1 VPDAI
6 AITIRPAQA
15 NDAKTIKAMVSREH
29 LDPTSLKWQ
38 NFMVAEHN
46 GQIVGIGQ
54 IKRYRDC
61 NELGSLVTVQQY
73 RGQGI
78 AAQIIHALEAQVEPP
93 LYLLCRST
101 LERFYGGF
109 GYKRIDWQDAP
120 TPLKLKLLPTFLFRL
135 FGIRILVMVTRRLH
149 G

>member
-1 VPDAI
+1 MPDAI

-38 NFMVAEHN
+38 NFVVAEHE

-61 NELGSLVTVQQY
+61 NELGSLVTVPQY
-73 RGQGI
+73 RGQGV
-78 AAQIIHALEAQVEPP
+78 AARIIHALEAQVEPP
-93 LYLLCRST
+93 LYLLCASKM
-101 LERFYGGF
+101 EQFYCGF
-109 GYKRIDWQDAP
+109 GYETIGWKDAP
-120 TPLKLKLLPTFLFRL
+120 TTLKLKLLPTFLFRL
-135 FGIRILVMVTRRLH
+135 FGIRVLVMVRQ
-149 G
+149 